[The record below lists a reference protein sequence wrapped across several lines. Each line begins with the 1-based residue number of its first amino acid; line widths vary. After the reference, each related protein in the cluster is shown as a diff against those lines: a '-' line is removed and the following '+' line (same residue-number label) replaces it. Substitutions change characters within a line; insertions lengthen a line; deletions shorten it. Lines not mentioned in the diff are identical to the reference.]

1 MRKNILSLIL
11 MICVLILTGCECSYR
26 TKRPQD
32 DDLIS
37 ANKTLL
43 LLDYKNNY
51 IELLDCS
58 ATKLTEDTV
67 IRKLEGTEVKEAS
80 YSDLYIGMNNLYVK
94 TNNDVVEEILI
105 DNEAV
110 FNRMRVA
117 IRKTISNISDSST
130 LYHDS
135 VTINLTSSTKIRT
148 FDGEESWDVP
158 ENTSLEF
165 TVSDS
170 KITFNISGKKITSSK
185 RVIIEDNEEQM
196 KIASISRN
204 SKLLYEGNLE
214 ISLKNGRLLII
225 NDLLMDDYLKKVVP
239 SEMVASWHIE
249 ALKTQAVA
257 ARTFAYK
264 EIYNKSY
271 RTLGYIV
278 DDSESSQVYNNYN
291 DTDATNRAVDETKG
305 ITMFYNGSPINAYF
319 YSNNGGLQSKG
330 NEVWIVNGVGC
341 DIPYLQGGNETDQI
355 VDTSSETSMLN
366 FFKKLNM
373 EASSGE
379 SLDFRWLITMNKS
392 QLRQTLNTNLPL
404 MAPSNKKSY
413 PILENGNWVTN
424 KSFPSDIGEISNIF
438 VSERGTSGV
447 IISLQIEAANVTFRI
462 YNQYNIRFTIRP
474 DDCGSDVTLYRAKAN
489 SSTYTST
496 TKNPSTLKSGFFALE
511 WNGDNL
517 SFYGGG
523 WGHGVGMSQYGAK
536 YYAEQG
542 KIYQEILNIYYQNIN
557 LVDTSS
563 EYTPL
568 KDYEKYFITNK

>member
-170 KITFNISGKKITSSK
+170 KITFYISGKKITSSK
-185 RVIIEDNEEQM
+185 RVIIEDGEEQM
-196 KIASISRN
+196 KISSISRN
-204 SKLLYEGNLE
+204 SKLLYEGNIE
-214 ISLKNGRLLII
+214 IALKNGRLLVI

-249 ALKTQAVA
+249 ALKAQAVA

-264 EIYNKSY
+264 EIYNKSH

-291 DTDATNRAVDETKG
+291 NTDATDRAVEETKG
-305 ITMFYNGSPINAYF
+305 MTMFYNGNPINAYF
-319 YSNNGGLQSKG
+319 YSNNGGLQGKA
-330 NEVWIVNGVGC
+330 NEVWIVNGVGS
-341 DIPYLQGGNETDQI
+341 DVPYLQGGNETNQT
-355 VDTSSETSMLN
+355 VDTSSESSMLN
-366 FFKKLNM
+366 FFKTLNM
-373 EASSGE
+373 EASSGQ
-379 SLDFRWLITMNKS
+379 SSDFRWLITMNKE

-404 MAPSNKKSY
+404 MVPSNKKSY
-413 PILENGNWVTN
+413 PILENGGWVV
-424 KSFPSDIGEISNIF
+424 KDFPSDIGAIKNIF

-474 DDCGSDVTLYRAKAN
+474 DDCGSDTTLYRAKAN

-542 KIYQEILNIYYQNIN
+542 KKYQEILGVYYKNIN

-568 KDYEKYFITNK
+568 KDYEKYFITN